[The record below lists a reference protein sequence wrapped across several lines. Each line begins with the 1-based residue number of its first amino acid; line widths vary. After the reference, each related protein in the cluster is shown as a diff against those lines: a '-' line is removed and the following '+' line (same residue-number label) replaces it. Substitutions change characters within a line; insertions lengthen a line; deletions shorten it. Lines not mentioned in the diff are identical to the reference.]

1 MQSSKIKNWRWF
13 LRITG
18 VAFVLLVSLFY
29 TVSSASAYFG
39 ASYLNVSGNGCSWSA
54 ECGVV
59 YSGGQDG
66 LASANLCT
74 PYGCQTYSNW
84 QQVYVNDSG
93 SLSPGESF
101 TIYCDA
107 TDVSGE
113 TITHSEPISC
123 AGPPPPPPPPPPVDG
138 GWSDWS
144 QCSVSCGGGTQTR
157 TCTNPSP
164 ANGGADCVGPSSQAC
179 NTQSCGG
186 GGDGGGGSVCGNGV
200 IESGEQCDSGVNNGA
215 CPRDCSNSCTVNS
228 CGSPPPPPPPGGGGN
243 CGNGIINVGE
253 QCEVG
258 IPGDCQS
265 PGTQCNLSNCR
276 CEDIIS
282 PPPPSNFTLTTTV
295 NSGSGTLTALGI
307 SCPSDCS
314 ESYSSGTWVTLT
326 ATEASGYIFGGWT
339 GACAGSGNPCSVLM
353 NGDQSAG
360 VSFSS
365 VTPFNYSLADDGN
378 ISVTKGSGN
387 VYVQSTITK
396 TLLAGTREA
405 VTLALSGVP
414 SGTSYSVSNSTCSP
428 SCTSVITFTVAPS
441 TAAGTYPITVTGS
454 PLSKQTSL
462 TLTVYVNPFNVVC
475 TASPSPALLGQ
486 PVTWTATINGGTS
499 PYTYSWSGPGIPTS
513 PAPSTNPYTLA
524 YSTIGEKWAMVTVT
538 DDEGTQST
546 CATDIGGSNPIEVNF
561 HPRFEEF

>member
-1 MQSSKIKNWRWF
+1 M
-13 LRITG
+13 
-18 VAFVLLVSLFY
+18 
-29 TVSSASAYFG
+29 
-39 ASYLNVSGNGCSWSA
+39 
-54 ECGVV
+54 
-59 YSGGQDG
+59 
-66 LASANLCT
+66 
-74 PYGCQTYSNW
+74 
-84 QQVYVNDSG
+84 
-93 SLSPGESF
+93 
-101 TIYCDA
+101 
-107 TDVSGE
+107 
-113 TITHSEPISC
+113 
-123 AGPPPPPPPPPPVDG
+123 
-138 GWSDWS
+138 
-144 QCSVSCGGGTQTR
+144 
-157 TCTNPSP
+157 
-164 ANGGADCVGPSSQAC
+164 
-179 NTQSCGG
+179 
-186 GGDGGGGSVCGNGV
+186 
-200 IESGEQCDSGVNNGA
+200 
-215 CPRDCSNSCTVNS
+215 
-228 CGSPPPPPPPGGGGN
+228 
-243 CGNGIINVGE
+243 
-253 QCEVG
+253 
-258 IPGDCQS
+258 
-265 PGTQCNLSNCR
+265 
-276 CEDIIS
+276 
-282 PPPPSNFTLTTTV
+282 

-326 ATEASGYIFGGWT
+326 ATEASGYIFGSWT

-396 TLLAGTREA
+396 TLLAGTSES

-486 PVTWTATINGGTS
+486 PVTWTATIDGGTS